1 MKKILDAILIS
12 SLTLILC
19 ISNLSANEIF
29 KATVTK
35 VSDGD
40 TIWVKKNK
48 EIIKIRLGE
57 IDAPE
62 LSQEYGKKSK
72 DYLEKLILNKKII
85 VNSTI
90 KDKYGRTIAVIFLN
104 DKNINKEM
112 VQNGL
117 AWVYDR
123 YVIDKSFY
131 DAQNEAKAKKINIWS
146 DINPTEPWVYRKTN

>member
-29 KATVTK
+29 EATVTK

-72 DYLEKLILNKKII
+72 NYLEKLILNKKII

-90 KDKYGRTIAVIFLN
+90 KDKYGRTIAVIFFN

>member
-29 KATVTK
+29 EATVTK

-72 DYLEKLILNKKII
+72 NYLEKLILNKKII

-90 KDKYGRTIAVIFLN
+90 KDKYGRTIAVIFFN

-123 YVIDKSFY
+123 YVKDKSFY

>member
-12 SLTLILC
+12 SLTLMLC

-29 KATVTK
+29 EATVTK

-72 DYLEKLILNKKII
+72 NYLEKLILNKKII

-90 KDKYGRTIAVIFLN
+90 KDKYGRTIAVIFFN